1 MYRIF
6 IVEDDEVI
14 TAALCAYTARWGFE
28 SVAWVIFSMFLPSL
42 PPLTRSL
49 F

>member
-14 TAALCAYTARWGFE
+14 TAALCAYMAC
-28 SVAWVIFSMFLPSL
+28 L